1 MTTLLIISAIV
12 LGFIGYVFFNFKKMK
27 NMPIAADHAKI
38 KILNSKNF
46 KNQVGK
52 GIVMVDF
59 WAPWCGP
66 CKMMAPV
73 LNDIA
78 ETDSDKVTVTKVNVD
93 KEQALAQQFKIRS
106 IPTLILFKNGKEIKR
121 YAGIKT
127 KNFLLKEVNDL

>member
-1 MTTLLIISAIV
+1 MTTLLIILALV
-12 LGFIGYVFFNFKKMK
+12 LAFIGYTIFNFKKMK
-27 NMPIAADHAKI
+27 SMPMAADHTKI
-38 KILNSKNF
+38 RILNLKNF
-46 KNQVGK
+46 KNQVAR

-78 ETDSDKVTVTKVNVD
+78 DTESNKFTVAKVNVD

-106 IPTLILFKNGKEIKR
+106 IPTLILFKNGKEVKR
-121 YAGIKT
+121 FAGVKT
-127 KNFLLKEVNDL
+127 KNFLLKEVNNL